1 MKCLQL
7 QSGPAAT
14 ITIRLPSTQF
24 LCSLFS
30 LSRTFVIR
38 FVRALLR
45 YIRFNLVEDFQIDKQ
60 GELVLFVSLA
70 EWTNWQDVG
79 NVCSVLR

>member
-1 MKCLQL
+1 M
-7 QSGPAAT
+7 
-14 ITIRLPSTQF
+14 
-24 LCSLFS
+24 
-30 LSRTFVIR
+30 IR

-60 GELVLFVSLA
+60 RELVLFVSLA